1 FGVEVDG
8 GVARLAAAI
17 DGQRTVGEIAVRL
30 AAEGI
35 EVGPADVQGVLDLL
49 DSMFLLDNER
59 GRARAAAARAAA
71 SRPRAGLTV
80 LADARFDCHA
90 CGYCCSNGQKFV
102 PVTEEDRARVLAHDW
117 VGVVEGVRGP
127 EDLFYE
133 M

>member
-1 FGVEVDG
+1 MSEAAPRLREGVSVVMSAGGGAARLADAASGFGVEVDG

-90 CGYCCSNGQKFV
+90 CGYCCSNGQK
-102 PVTEEDRARVLAHDW
+102 
-117 VGVVEGVRGP
+117 
-127 EDLFYE
+127 
-133 M
+133 